1 VVLTSAVIPKGTL
14 AEVPF
19 LRKPF
24 TGDQLSQV
32 IIAALT

>member
-1 VVLTSAVIPKGTL
+1 MSAVIPKGTL
-14 AEVPF
+14 AQVPF
-19 LRKPF
+19 LRNHF